1 MGTNTIH
8 YLTQEELRRLFGV
21 IRSKRDKAIFHL
33 SYKYG
38 LRSVEVGLLRRDH
51 VDFAR
56 RRIFIP
62 RVKGSLS
69 QEYPLWP
76 DVAKLLKSYLRTRK
90 DEDPTLFLS
99 RQGDPISPRT
109 LRWHM
114 AKYGELA
121 GIPEEKRH
129 FHVLK
134 HSIGMHM
141 IEAGAHLEQVRDWLG
156 HKNIQNTLV
165 YARLVGKTRE
175 ELARRVFASPKIV

>member
-1 MGTNTIH
+1 MTID
-8 YLTQEELRRLFGV
+8 YLTQDELRRLLSV
-21 IRSKRDKAIFHL
+21 IRSKRDKAIFYL

-38 LRSVEVGLLRRDH
+38 LRSAEVGLLRRDH
-51 VDFAR
+51 LDFAR
-56 RRIFIP
+56 RRIFIH

-76 DVAKLLKSYLRTRK
+76 DVGKLLKSYLRTRN
-90 DEDPTLFLS
+90 DDDPILFLS

-109 LRWHM
+109 LRWQM
-114 AKYGELA
+114 AKYGERA
-121 GIPEEKRH
+121 GLPKRKSH

-156 HKNIQNTLV
+156 HKNIQNTMI
-165 YARLVGKTRE
+165 YARLVGKARD
-175 ELARRVFASPKIV
+175 ELARQVFASPKIV